1 MSVLWRRKVVN
12 ERSQDRRKRIRLEER
27 MVSASPA
34 LILGEGDA
42 KLSKATGGKRNL
54 QQDAC
59 NVAW

>member
-1 MSVLWRRKVVN
+1 M
-12 ERSQDRRKRIRLEER
+12 LEER
-27 MVSASPA
+27 MVRASPA

-54 QQDAC
+54 QQDAR